1 MNFLIF
7 NKLVGYSWSS
17 MNKAIDIVDEIH
29 RFTIV
34 DSIALM
40 HEKDRLN
47 NVKSIRSS
55 VFFKCDLNMI
65 GASVKL

>member
-1 MNFLIF
+1 
-7 NKLVGYSWSS
+7 

-40 HEKDRLN
+40 HEKDSLN